1 MLWLWH
7 LPLVS
12 GLEISTVG
20 LLASRGVWV
29 EPSLDLSTTLIS
41 SRPDTGR
48 SSISSVTHSYKHCF
62 SKGTTDSG
70 VGCDYDQPQRNF
82 KICVQVL
89 RNQASQVNQPT
100 KTVTLQPHEQCCLTH
115 YKTCVH
121 AQKYNRYMRWDQ
133 ANTIK
138 KLFLYM
144 YNFHFLM
151 KVFVNPIYNHH
162 IQMIVSENK
171 TELTK
176 TKFILKRFCKY

>member
-1 MLWLWH
+1 MTGSRSQLLLESVCGDVMLWLWH

-48 SSISSVTHSYKHCF
+48 SSTSSVKHSYKHCF

-70 VGCDYDQPQRNF
+70 VGWDYDQPQRNF
-82 KICVQVL
+82 KICVRVL
-89 RNQASQVNQPT
+89 RNQASQVDQTNKDCDT
-100 KTVTLQPHEQCCLTH
+100 TAAWEMLLNTLQNLCTSTKIWYIC
-115 YKTCVH
+115 
-121 AQKYNRYMRWDQ
+121 DQ

-138 KLFLYM
+138 KLFL
-144 YNFHFLM
+144 
-151 KVFVNPIYNHH
+151 
-162 IQMIVSENK
+162 
-171 TELTK
+171 
-176 TKFILKRFCKY
+176 

>member
-1 MLWLWH
+1 MTGSRSQLLLESVCGDVMLWLWH

-48 SSISSVTHSYKHCF
+48 SSTSSVTHSYKHCF
-62 SKGTTDSG
+62 SKETTDSD

-82 KICVQVL
+82 KICVRVL
-89 RNQASQVNQPT
+89 RNQASLVDQLT
-100 KTVTLQPHEQCCLTH
+100 KTVTLQPHEQCYLTH

-121 AQKYNRYMRWDQ
+121 PQKYN
-133 ANTIK
+133 
-138 KLFLYM
+138 
-144 YNFHFLM
+144 
-151 KVFVNPIYNHH
+151 IYE
-162 IQMIVSENK
+162 IRQ
-171 TELTK
+171 TQ
-176 TKFILKRFCKY
+176 